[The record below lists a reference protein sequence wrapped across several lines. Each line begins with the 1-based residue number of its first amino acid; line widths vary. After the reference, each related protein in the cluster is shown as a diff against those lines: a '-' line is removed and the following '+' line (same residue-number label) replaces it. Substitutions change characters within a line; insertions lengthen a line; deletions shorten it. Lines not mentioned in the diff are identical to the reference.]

1 MPQFP
6 PTPKTSEHLL
16 AQTAVLADSYKKG
29 VPHRGPQIIEQG
41 IGFIA
46 SGQVELPEHTEYQSH
61 HTFSIYE
68 NGGIKK
74 ILKDSALPGFD
85 KEDYLKVLSN
95 PEKRE
100 LIKITKGYIEAYG
113 EFAQIIEELGIAN
126 LPLDV
131 ARNHPNF
138 LAHGGSEQVFVIEK
152 PDDAGDVRKYAVRY
166 GPPSVASSQ
175 LQNRN
180 TSLLKTNNRM
190 QTYARGKGI
199 EGLEQCVAVSY
210 NPSVLVSE
218 FIEGKQ
224 LYEMSLTERKAIPDA
239 HYEKLKVTIEEARKA
254 NIDIDY
260 NPNNFIY
267 SPDRGFTVLD
277 YRDGMGNPN
286 SEEYNLKEIEDLRSN
301 LTTAQE
307 ITQN

>member
-1 MPQFP
+1 MPQLP
-6 PTPKTSEHLL
+6 PLPKSPEHLL
-16 AQTAVLADSYKKG
+16 AQTSTLADIYKRG
-29 VPHRGPQIIEQG
+29 SPHRGPQIIEQG

-46 SGQVELPEHTEYQSH
+46 AGQVDLPAHTDYASH
-61 HTFSIYE
+61 HTFSVFE
-68 NGGIKK
+68 DGEIKTFTK
-74 ILKDSALPGFD
+74 GTALPAFD
-85 KEDYLKVLSN
+85 KNDYLKVLRN

-152 PDDAGDVRKYAVRY
+152 PDDAGDVKKYAVRY
-166 GPPSVASSQ
+166 GSPSLASSQ

-218 FIEGKQ
+218 FVEGKQ

-239 HYEKLKVTIEEARKA
+239 HYEKLKATIEEARKA

-267 SPDRGFTVLD
+267 IPDRGFTVLD

-286 SEEYNLKEIEDLRSN
+286 SEDYNLKEIEDLRSN

-307 ITQN
+307 IAQN